1 MRITINY
8 FEGYPELEAE
18 LSKYPLRARA
28 ERVRNL
34 ASIGLSMLQQAQMAN
49 HLQTHS
55 HAGEKQVNANVGH
68 RVDVSEFGEVEQGHQ
83 QPEQATPKKPA
94 SSAVL
99 KNLFGQV

>member
-18 LSKYPLRARA
+18 LSKYPIRSRA

-34 ASIGLSMLQQAQMAN
+34 ASIGLSMLQQAQIAS
-49 HLQTHS
+49 HLQMHS
-55 HAGEKQVNANVGH
+55 HAGEKRVSGNAGH
-68 RVDVSEFGEVEQGHQ
+68 RVDVSEFDEGEQRPQ
-83 QPEQATPKKPA
+83 QPKQATPEKPA
-94 SSAVL
+94 SSTVL